1 MAKIDCQKV
10 ITKMTVMNIMM
21 IGRNLK
27 FLMCRIYKA
36 TIISPS
42 DHSCTSQGGLV
53 SLLDPGGFKQS
64 IRSNIMACKGFSLNW
79 PSGL

>member
-1 MAKIDCQKV
+1 MAKIDCQKM

-27 FLMCRIYKA
+27 FLMCRIYLQITA
-36 TIISPS
+36 VRPR
-42 DHSCTSQGGLV
+42 GGMV

-79 PSGL
+79 PSCL